1 VAKRSQLFP
10 RPQSTWQ
17 ATAGT
22 IVGPGARPRDTAHG
36 KWVWIYS
43 VRGACNCSLER
54 VLGRKHMVAHAHGS
68 SEGTNGSV
76 LGTDTKFAGTD
87 GVSMARMSVRLV
99 Q

>member
-1 VAKRSQLFP
+1 
-10 RPQSTWQ
+10 
-17 ATAGT
+17 
-22 IVGPGARPRDTAHG
+22 
-36 KWVWIYS
+36 
-43 VRGACNCSLER
+43 
-54 VLGRKHMVAHAHGS
+54 MVAHAHGS